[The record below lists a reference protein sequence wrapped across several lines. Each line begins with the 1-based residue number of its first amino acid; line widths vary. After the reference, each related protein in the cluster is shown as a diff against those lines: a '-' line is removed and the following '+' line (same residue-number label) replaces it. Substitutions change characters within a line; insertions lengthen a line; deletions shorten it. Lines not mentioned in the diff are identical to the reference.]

1 MLNPHC
7 IASSE
12 NRLPPKSSSVSWFIM
27 DMMGY
32 HDILHQMVT
41 FWGVSTVSTVSTNLP
56 GHQWWTEGG
65 AIKFTLV
72 RPPNQ
77 HQIYTYLL
85 KERPPKW
92 TDPIPSLPVVFLL
105 CCLKTQGKHCYRNDR
120 NDFFCSL
127 AAFIRI
133 FSCCWAVWDR
143 AKHGPHNDQKP
154 CSLSESF
161 TPLIQPPADTRCHGT
176 LTGNF
181 FSPKTIA
188 FQWQRL
194 FS

>member
-1 MLNPHC
+1 
-7 IASSE
+7 
-12 NRLPPKSSSVSWFIM
+12 M

-41 FWGVSTVSTVSTNLP
+41 FWGLSTVSTVSTNLP
-56 GHQWWTEGG
+56 GHQWWTGG
-65 AIKFTLV
+65 ANKSSPT
-72 RPPNQ
+72 PNQ
-77 HQIYTYLL
+77 HQIYTCLI

-92 TDPIPSLPVVFLL
+92 TDPIPSLPVEFLL

-143 AKHGPHNDQKP
+143 AKHGPDNDQKP

-161 TPLIQPPADTRCHGT
+161 TPSCK
-176 LTGNF
+176 LTWTVRTTKCCKSHRKWQVRTQKCCKYYWNG
-181 FSPKTIA
+181 S
-188 FQWQRL
+188 FQLQML
-194 FS
+194 KFHQNAAISMEN